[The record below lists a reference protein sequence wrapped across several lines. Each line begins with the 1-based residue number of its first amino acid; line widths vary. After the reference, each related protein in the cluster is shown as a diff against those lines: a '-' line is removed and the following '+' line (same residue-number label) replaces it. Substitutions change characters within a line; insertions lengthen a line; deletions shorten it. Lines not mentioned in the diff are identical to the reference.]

1 MNKDFDLLVVGGGMV
16 GASLAHALRGSGLR
30 IGLIEAVPLY
40 EANQPSYDA
49 RAIALSW
56 GSRRIFEGMGVWQA
70 MEQEGVTPIRT
81 IRVSDRGHF
90 GATRMQASE
99 EGVAALG
106 YVAEAAVIGRV
117 LASALAELPEVELF
131 CPATLESV
139 SIEEDCA
146 HVTLHQG
153 GAIRT
158 LTARLLVAADGGRS
172 TVREQLGAKTFRLG
186 YGQTAVI
193 ASVIT
198 DRPHGDVAFE
208 RFTESGPLAL
218 LPNTAPSCM
227 EGAEAGD
234 RRWSVVWTV
243 HDREVEEHLSLDDET
258 FLARLQARLGR
269 RAGRLVAVSPRRAYP
284 LGLQYV
290 RDHVRQRVAFI
301 GNAAHL
307 IHPVGGQ
314 GFNLGLRDVA
324 VLAEVLVQAAR
335 EGRDPG
341 ALETLRGYA
350 NWRRADYLRVMG
362 FTDSLVRTFSTDF
375 RPLVVA
381 RNLGMVAMDLL
392 PPLRRLFTRQAMGVN
407 GRQPR
412 LAVGQPLDGSQQKG
426 E

>member
-1 MNKDFDLLVVGGGMV
+1 MNNDFDLLVIGGGMV
-16 GASLAHALRGSGLR
+16 GASLAHALKGSGLR
-30 IGLIEAVPLY
+30 IGLVEAVPLY
-40 EANQPSYDA
+40 EENQPSYDA

-70 MEQEGVTPIRT
+70 MVREGVTPIRN

-99 EGVAALG
+99 EGVEALG

-117 LASALAELPEVELF
+117 LATGLAELPEVELF
-131 CPATLESV
+131 CPAKLEHV
-139 SIEEDCA
+139 TVEEDA
-146 HVTLHQG
+146 ARVTITQDNERRELS
-153 GAIRT
+153 
-158 LTARLLVAADGGRS
+158 ARLLVAADGGRS
-172 TVREQLGAKTFRLG
+172 TVRQQLGARTFRLG

-193 ASVIT
+193 ASVTT
-198 DRPHGDVAFE
+198 DRPHGDIAYE

-218 LPNTAPSCM
+218 LPNTAPGWMS
-227 EGAEAGD
+227 GAEAGE

-243 HDREVEEHLSLDDET
+243 HDHEVEEHLSLDDET

-269 RAGRLVAVSPRRAYP
+269 RAGRLVSVSPRSAYP

-290 RDHVRQRVAFI
+290 RDHVRPRVAYI

-324 VLAEVLVQAAR
+324 VIAEVLVKAAR
-335 EGRDPG
+335 ENLDPG
-341 ALETLRGYA
+341 KMTTLKGYA
-350 NWRRADYLRVMG
+350 DWRRADYLRVMA

-381 RNLGMVAMDLL
+381 RNMGMVAMDLL

-412 LAVGQPLDGSQQKG
+412 LAVGQPLNEPKPG

>member
-1 MNKDFDLLVVGGGMV
+1 MNNDFDLLVVGGGMV
-16 GASLAHALRGSGLR
+16 GASLAHALKGSGLR

-40 EANQPSYDA
+40 EPNQPSYDA

-70 MEQEGVTPIRT
+70 MAREGVTPIRT
-81 IRVSDRGHF
+81 IKVSDRGHF
-90 GATRMQASE
+90 GATRMQAAE
-99 EGVAALG
+99 EGVEALG

-117 LASALAELPEVELF
+117 LATGLAKLPEVELF
-131 CPATLESV
+131 CPAVLEHV
-139 SIEEDCA
+139 SIDEETA
-146 HVTLHQG
+146 RVT
-153 GAIRT
+153 IRRGEERRE
-158 LTARLLVAADGGRS
+158 LNARLLVAADGGRS
-172 TVREQLGAKTFRLG
+172 TVREQLGARTFRLG

-193 ASVIT
+193 SSVTT
-198 DRPHGDVAFE
+198 DRPHGDIAYE
-208 RFTESGPLAL
+208 RFTDSGPLAL
-218 LPNTAPSCM
+218 LPNTAPQWM
-227 EGAEAGD
+227 DGAEDGE

-243 HDREVEEHLSLDDET
+243 HDREVEEHLALDDEA
-258 FLARLQARLGR
+258 FLTRLQARLGR
-269 RAGRLVAVSPRRAYP
+269 RAGRLVSVSPRRAYP

-290 RDHVRQRVAFI
+290 RDHVRHRVAFI

-324 VLAEVLVQAAR
+324 VLAEVLVKAVA
-335 EGRDPG
+335 EKRDPG
-341 ALETLRGYA
+341 TMKTLKAYA
-350 NWRRADYLRVMG
+350 DWRRADYLRVMG

-407 GRQPR
+407 DRQPR
-412 LAVGQPLDGSQQKG
+412 LAVGQPLIEPQQG

>member
-1 MNKDFDLLVVGGGMV
+1 MNSDYDLLIVGGGMV
-16 GASLAHALRGSGLR
+16 GASLAHALKGSGLR
-30 IGLIEAVPLY
+30 IALIEAVPLY
-40 EANQPSYDA
+40 EENQPSYDA

-70 MEQEGVTPIRT
+70 MEQEMVTPIRT
-81 IRVSDRGHF
+81 IKVSDRGHF

-99 EGVAALG
+99 EGVEALG

-117 LASALAELPEVELF
+117 LASGLSALPEVELF
-131 CPATLESV
+131 CPAALETINV
-139 SIEEDCA
+139 EEDA
-146 HVTLHQG
+146 ARVTIRQG
-153 GAIRT
+153 DELRT
-158 LTARLLVAADGGRS
+158 LTARLVVAADGGRS

-193 ASVIT
+193 ASVVT
-198 DRPHGDVAFE
+198 DRPHHDVAYE
-208 RFTESGPLAL
+208 RFTDSGPLAL
-218 LPNTAPSCM
+218 LPNTAPSWM
-227 EGAEAGD
+227 NGAEAED

-243 HDREVEEHLSLDDET
+243 HDREVEEHLALDDEA

-269 RAGRLVAVSPRRAYP
+269 RAGRLLSVSPRSAYP

-290 RDHVRQRVAFI
+290 RDHVRHRLAFI

-335 EGRDPG
+335 EQRDPG
-341 ALETLRGYA
+341 AIKTLQGYA
-350 NWRRADYLRVMG
+350 RWRRADYVRVFS
-362 FTDSLVRTFSTDF
+362 FTDSLVRTFSNDF
-375 RPLVVA
+375 RPLVMA
-381 RNLGMVAMDLL
+381 RNVGMVAMDLL

-412 LAVGQPLDGSQQKG
+412 LALGLSLSESEQEV
-426 E
+426 